1 METLE
6 RLRRLKEDSYNLAAS
21 NSQSKK
27 TKSILLDLGETVRR
41 FEYRLSSQNYNNV
54 LRYAGLDDDDQIQGV
69 PPALRM
75 S

>member
-41 FEYRLSSQNYNNV
+41 FEYHLSSQNYNNV
-54 LRYAGLDDDDQIQGV
+54 LRYAGLDDDGQIQGV